1 MRRKTGGY
9 FKPLP
14 TDPAPLTVAVKHR
27 ASFSEV
33 DAMAV
38 AWHGRYPRFFE
49 MAHEHLCRQIGLS
62 YKDFFAAG
70 IMAPIVQLHSDY
82 HQSVFLDE
90 EVTITITLFWTDAA
104 RLNAEYAVI
113 KENGQLAASGYT
125 VQMFTDGKTGEPF
138 LVIPELLAACQKKW
152 RQGEFNHLQ

>member
-9 FKPLP
+9 FKTFPADPPPLK
-14 TDPAPLTVAVKHR
+14 ASVKHR

-49 MAHEHLCRQIGLS
+49 MGHEHLCRQIGLS
-62 YKDFFAAG
+62 YKDFFAAA
-70 IMAPIVQLHSDY
+70 IMAPIVQLHTDY

-113 KENGQLAASGYT
+113 KENGELAATGYT
-125 VQMFTDGKTGEPF
+125 VQMFTDGQTGEPF
-138 LVIPELLAACQKKW
+138 LVTPELLRACQEKW
-152 RQGEFNHLQ
+152 RRGEFKDLQ